1 MITKLIL
8 LFIFPLFLLLFND
21 DDKYMGLTKSEV
33 KYVKNLE
40 RMETEKLQKVYK
52 VDSDR
57 LMVEF
62 GSIKYL
68 INTTSGFAESVWVL
82 SEDDVTWED
91 LGPEY

>member
-1 MITKLIL
+1 MIKKMIL
-8 LFIFPLFLLLFND
+8 LLIIPVLLSSFKD
-21 DDKYMGLTKSEV
+21 DNKYMGLTKSEI
-33 KYVKNLE
+33 KYVQNLE
-40 RMETEKLQKVYK
+40 RMETEELQKVYR
-52 VDSDR
+52 VGTDR

-82 SEDDVTWED
+82 GDDDVTWED

>member
-1 MITKLIL
+1 M
-8 LFIFPLFLLLFND
+8 FIFPLFLLSFND
-21 DDKYMGLTKSEV
+21 DDKYMGLTKSEI

>member
-1 MITKLIL
+1 MIAKLIL
-8 LFIFPLFLLLFND
+8 LFTFPLFLFSFID
-21 DDKYMGLTKSEV
+21 DNKYMGLTKSEV

-40 RMETEKLQKVYK
+40 RIETEELQRVYK
-52 VDSDR
+52 VGSDR

-82 SEDDVTWED
+82 SDDDVTWED

>member
-1 MITKLIL
+1 MIKKMIL
-8 LFIFPLFLLLFND
+8 LLIIPVLLFSFKD
-21 DDKYMGLTKSEV
+21 DDKYMGLTKSEI

-40 RMETEKLQKVYK
+40 RMETEELQKVYR
-52 VDSDR
+52 VGTDR

-82 SEDDVTWED
+82 GDDDVTWED